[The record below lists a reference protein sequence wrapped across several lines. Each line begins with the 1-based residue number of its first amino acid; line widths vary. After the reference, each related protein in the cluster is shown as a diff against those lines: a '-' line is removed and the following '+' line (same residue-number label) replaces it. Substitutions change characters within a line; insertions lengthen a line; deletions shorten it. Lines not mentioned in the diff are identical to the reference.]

1 MKKKIGIVVI
11 AVVILGGLI
20 FGYNLYAKGK
30 KVEPAV
36 QMTAK
41 VSKTDLVVKVSG
53 TGTVSPVNQA
63 TIKSSDSG
71 KIKNI
76 TFKEG
81 QKVKKGSVLVTF
93 EQEDMSSQVRKSEL
107 QIQQKQMDYDALKQ
121 KYMQAS
127 EEERETMN
135 TQVEQKKLDIELAQ
149 LDLKDLKA
157 KQKETADVVSPIDGT
172 IVTSDIHV
180 SDQVSPNTVLAE
192 ITDYDHLESVVQ
204 IDELD
209 IGKVKVGQAVE
220 MTLDAVADQV
230 VKGKVTSVSQEG
242 TAQNGVANFD
252 VSIALD
258 KSEAIKVGMSL
269 QADIIVEKKEGALVV
284 PIEAVHQFGGKSYVQ
299 LAANG
304 EQAQGQEPA
313 ATKQSGQAGQPEGRQ
328 NSGNSS
334 SSSSRGT
341 RNAAMMRDMKEITVG
356 IHNES
361 FIEVLSG
368 LNEGESVLLPAVAA
382 SKTGTMTPMQ
392 GGFGGFGGMTG
403 GMGGSQVFRQEG
415 GFGGSGMG
423 RTTQRSSSG
432 GESR

>member
-11 AVVILGGLI
+11 SVVILGGLI

-30 KVEPAV
+30 EVEPTV

-41 VSKTDLVVKVSG
+41 VSKMDLVVKVSG

-71 KIKNI
+71 KIKSI

-81 QKVKKGSVLVTF
+81 QKVKKGDVLVTF
-93 EQEDMSSQVRKSEL
+93 VQEDMSSQVRKSEL

-135 TQVEQKKLDIELAQ
+135 TQIEQKKLDIELAQ
-149 LDLKDLKA
+149 LDLKDLQV

-220 MTLDAVADQV
+220 MTLDAISDQV
-230 VKGKVTSVSQEG
+230 VHGKVTSVSQEG

-252 VSIALD
+252 VSIVLD

-269 QADIIVEKKEGALVV
+269 QADIIVEKKEGTLVV

-299 LAANG
+299 LASSGGTQSQGAEPEAAKESNAS
-304 EQAQGQEPA
+304 EQ
-313 ATKQSGQAGQPEGRQ
+313 TEGRQ
-328 NSGNSS
+328 INGSGSAS
-334 SSSSRGT
+334 TGRGA
-341 RNAAMMRDMKEITVG
+341 RNAAMMRNMKEITVG

-361 FIEVLSG
+361 YIEVVSG
-368 LNEGESVLLPAVAA
+368 LTEGESVLLPEVAA
-382 SKTGTMTPMQ
+382 SKTGTVQMQ
-392 GGFGGFGGMTG
+392 GGVGGFGGMG
-403 GMGGSQVFRQEG
+403 GGQVFRQEG
-415 GFGGSGMG
+415 GFNGGGGM
-423 RTTQRSSSG
+423 RSTQRSSSG
-432 GESR
+432 SGGGSR

>member
-30 KVEPAV
+30 QVETAV

-41 VSKTDLVVKVSG
+41 VSKMDLVVKVSG
-53 TGTVSPVNQA
+53 TGSVSPVNQA

-71 KIKNI
+71 KIKSI
-76 TFKEG
+76 SFKEG
-81 QKVKKGSVLVTF
+81 QKVKKGDVLVTF

-121 KYMQAS
+121 KFMQAA
-127 EEERETMN
+127 EEERETMK
-135 TQVEQKKLDIELAQ
+135 TQIEQKKLDIELAQ
-149 LDLKDLKA
+149 LDLKELQT
-157 KQKETADVVSPIDGT
+157 KQKETADVVAPIDGT

-192 ITDYDHLESVVQ
+192 MTDYDHLESVVQ

-209 IGKVKVGQAVE
+209 IGKVKVGQSVE
-220 MTLDAVADQV
+220 MTLDAVANQV
-230 VKGKVTSVSQEG
+230 VQGKVTSVSQEG
-242 TAQNGVANFD
+242 TSQNGVANFD

-269 QADIIVEKKEGALVV
+269 QADIIVEKKENALVV

-299 LAANG
+299 IAPSG
-304 EQAQGQEPA
+304 EQTQSEKPA
-313 ATKQSGQAGQPEGRQ
+313 AAKQNERSVSSEGQTNRNG
-328 NSGNSS
+328 GNA
-334 SSSSRGT
+334 SSSRSA
-341 RNAAMMRDMKEITVG
+341 RSAAMMQNMKEITVG

-368 LNEGESVLLPAVAA
+368 LTEGESVLLPEVAA
-382 SKTGTMTPMQ
+382 SKTGATVQMQ
-392 GGFGGFGGMTG
+392 GGFGGFGGMG
-403 GMGGSQVFRQEG
+403 GGQVFRQEG
-415 GFGGSGMG
+415 GMSGGGM
-423 RTTQRSSSG
+423 RSTQRSSSSG
-432 GESR
+432 GGSR